1 MAKRPN
7 PFAAGGNMTSRS
19 GAEHR
24 AMRAAAAG
32 KGKLGISKAEAR
44 KRLAGDSAIAK
55 SVNRSKATK
64 GKRPGQ
70 H

>member
-1 MAKRPN
+1 MARTPN
-7 PFAAGGNMTSRS
+7 KTSAS
-19 GAEHR
+19 GAQHR

-32 KGKLGISKAEAR
+32 KGNLGISKTEAR

-55 SVNRSKATK
+55 SVNRSKSTK

>member
-1 MAKRPN
+1 MANK
-7 PFAAGGNMTSRS
+7 TSRS

-32 KGKLGISKAEAR
+32 KGRLGISKTEA
-44 KRLAGDSAIAK
+44 KARLAGDSAIAK